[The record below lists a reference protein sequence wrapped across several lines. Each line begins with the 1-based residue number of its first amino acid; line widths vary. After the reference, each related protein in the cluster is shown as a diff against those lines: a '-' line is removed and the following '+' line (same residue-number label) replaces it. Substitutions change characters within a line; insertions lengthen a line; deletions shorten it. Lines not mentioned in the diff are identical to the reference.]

1 MKEQLI
7 KEIELHLQREDFGK
21 NWDGAYQDALPT
33 IRQYLTAN
41 GFETR
46 LFDEWETQSRESE
59 LVAQKDAVTLRLPW
73 QEDYNGKS
81 IVDLTQLAVDRELS
95 SQKSA

>member
-7 KEIELHLQREDFGK
+7 KEIETYLHREDFGK

-33 IRQYLTAN
+33 IRQFLAAN
-41 GFETR
+41 GFETQ
-46 LFDEWETQSRESE
+46 LFGEWETLSRESE
-59 LVAQKDAVTLRLPW
+59 LVARKDAVTLRLPW

-81 IVDLTQLAVDRELS
+81 IVDLTQLAIDREFAT
-95 SQKSA
+95 QKSA